1 MKKLAAGAIALLMV
15 AACGPTGGG
24 AGNAGAQGIWA
35 TGSSTVFPF
44 TTRVAETYAQRSGG
58 VAPRVESAGTGGG
71 INAFCQG
78 VGAGTP
84 DIANASRP
92 MKQSEFDTCVANGV
106 DQILE
111 IQIGSDGIVIATAR
125 DGTDFDFR
133 LEDLY
138 LALAAEVP
146 GGSGFVANPNTTWNQ
161 VNPAL
166 AAQTISVFGP
176 PPTSGTR
183 DAFLELG
190 MTPGAEAIPSV
201 AALAE
206 SDEDRFEAVAHTLR
220 EDGRWTDM
228 GENDNVIVQTLTRT
242 PGSVGVFGYS
252 FFEENLTSVRAAS
265 IDGVQPNAQTIADG
279 SYPLSRSLYLYVKIS
294 HLQTTPGL
302 AEFLEEYLSDG
313 AAGPDGYLADRGLI
327 PLQADR
333 LAAARE
339 ALRARTPMAR
349 PAS

>member
-1 MKKLAAGAIALLMV
+1 MKKLAASAIALIMV

-24 AGNAGAQGIWA
+24 GVGSGSQGIWA

-44 TTRVAETYAQRSGG
+44 TTRVAETVAQRSGG
-58 VAPRVESAGTGGG
+58 AAPRVDSAGTGGG

-78 VGAGTP
+78 IGAGTP

-92 MKQSEFDTCVANGV
+92 MKASEFDACAANGV
-106 DQILE
+106 TGILE

-125 DGTDFDFR
+125 DGTDFNFR
-133 LEDLY
+133 LQDIY

-146 GGSGFVANPNTTWNQ
+146 GGSGFVSNPSTLWSQ

-166 AAQTISVFGP
+166 PAQEIRVYGP

-190 MTPGAEAIPSV
+190 MTPGAELVPAA

-206 SDEDRFEAVAHTLR
+206 SDEDRFEAIAHTLR

-228 GENDNVIVQTLTRT
+228 GENDNVIVQTLGAT

-252 FFEENLTSVRAAS
+252 FLEENLTSVRAAT
-265 IDGVQPNAQTIADG
+265 IDGVAPSAATIADG
-279 SYPLSRSLYLYVKIS
+279 TYPLSRTMFIYVKID

-302 AEFLEEYLSDG
+302 AEFVEEYLSDA
-313 AAGPDGYLADRGLI
+313 AAGPNGYLADRGLI
-327 PLQADR
+327 PLPADR

-339 ALRARTPMAR
+339 ALRARTPMQR